1 MSSNT
6 AGVISAGQ
14 SLLTRNNLREVK
26 KNMLEELL
34 SGTHVIARSCAVIYS
49 PKLSVV
55 QYGPQCAHAGM

>member
-1 MSSNT
+1 
-6 AGVISAGQ
+6 
-14 SLLTRNNLREVK
+14 
-26 KNMLEELL
+26 MLEELL